1 MTDESTSYTS
11 AKAQLDDIA
20 EQVKSK
26 DLPLEKALDLYEEAI
41 RIGNTCAD
49 LIDVAEFT
57 VDELDENEDGGE
69 AAQEE
74 ATGEVAKPREE
85 SAAE

>member
-20 EQVKSK
+20 ERVKSK

-49 LIDVAEFT
+49 LLDVSELT
-57 VDELDENEDGGE
+57 VDELGGE
-69 AAQEE
+69 PE
-74 ATGEVAKPREE
+74 ADASGEDAGE
-85 SAAE
+85 SAEDAAE

>member
-20 EQVKSK
+20 ERVKSK

-49 LIDVAEFT
+49 LLDVSELT
-57 VDELDENEDGGE
+57 VDELSGEPEADASGEDAVE
-69 AAQEE
+69 PAED
-74 ATGEVAKPREE
+74 
-85 SAAE
+85 AAE

>member
-20 EQVKSK
+20 ERVKSK

-49 LIDVAEFT
+49 LLDVSELT
-57 VDELDENEDGGE
+57 VDELGGE
-69 AAQEE
+69 PE
-74 ATGEVAKPREE
+74 ADASGEDAGEPAED
-85 SAAE
+85 AAE

>member
-20 EQVKSK
+20 ERVKSK

-49 LIDVAEFT
+49 LLDVSEFT
-57 VDELDENEDGGE
+57 VDELDGEREADEPAEDAGRQPEG
-69 AAQEE
+69 
-74 ATGEVAKPREE
+74 
-85 SAAE
+85 AAE

>member
-20 EQVKSK
+20 EQVKSR

-49 LIDVAEFT
+49 MLDVAEFT
-57 VDELDENEDGGE
+57 VDELDGEQDDGE
-69 AAQEE
+69 AQGE
-74 ATGEVAKPREE
+74 APADGAGAEGEP
-85 SAAE
+85 AAE

>member
-20 EQVKSK
+20 EQVKSR

-49 LIDVAEFT
+49 MLDVSEFT
-57 VDELDENEDGGE
+57 VDELDGEQDGGE
-69 AAQEE
+69 AQGE
-74 ATGEVAKPREE
+74 APADDAGAEGEP
-85 SAAE
+85 AAG

>member
-20 EQVKSK
+20 ERVKAK

-41 RIGNTCAD
+41 RIGNTSAD
-49 LIDVAEFT
+49 MLDVSEFT
-57 VDELDENEDGGE
+57 VDELGASDEDAGQD
-69 AAQEE
+69 A
-74 ATGEVAKPREE
+74 E
-85 SAAE
+85 SADE

>member
-20 EQVKSK
+20 ERVKSK

-49 LIDVAEFT
+49 LLDVSELT
-57 VDELDENEDGGE
+57 VDELGGE
-69 AAQEE
+69 PEE
-74 ATGEVAKPREE
+74 DASGEDAGEP
-85 SAAE
+85 AEGTAE